1 VIYRPV
7 TLGMR
12 RRTWRRT
19 RRGRPPCREPGP
31 HDSTVLSYEQPQQI
45 STVAGSPAGPAVTF
59 AKASSNGVFLLALLR
74 AGLTPAARGA
84 TIACASTSLGEA
96 SARIQATDL
105 ERRET
110 PRVRTA
116 PPGLRVEPKWLPEFP
131 DTPCS
136 AKALTRG
143 VPRPGPFAGSAS
155 SHVQRD
161 GTPVCPGREEV
172 RRNES

>member
-1 VIYRPV
+1 MIYRPV

-31 HDSTVLSYEQPQQI
+31 HDINVLIHEQPQQI
-45 STVAGSPAGPAVTF
+45 STVAGSPARPTVTF
-59 AKASSNGVFLLALLR
+59 AKASFHDALLTTIS
-74 AGLTPAARGA
+74 AGRVDSRRSRWNYC
-84 TIACASTSLGEA
+84 CASTSLGEA

-105 ERRET
+105 ERRKT

-116 PPGLRVEPKWLPEFP
+116 LPGLRVEPKWLPAQP

-143 VPRPGPFAGSAS
+143 VQRLGRSGGPAS
-155 SHVQRD
+155 SRVQRV
-161 GTPVCPGREEV
+161 GTRVCPGREEV

>member
-1 VIYRPV
+1 MNSHNGSRSTATLWQWASASLV
-7 TLGMR
+7 THLFTGCSR
-12 RRTWRRT
+12 ASCPR
-19 RRGRPPCREPGP
+19 
-31 HDSTVLSYEQPQQI
+31 
-45 STVAGSPAGPAVTF
+45 
-59 AKASSNGVFLLALLR
+59 AK
-74 AGLTPAARGA
+74 LTPSEFGVTMAL
-84 TIACASTSLGEA
+84 ASTSLGEA

-105 ERRET
+105 ERRKT

-116 PPGLRVEPKWLPEFP
+116 LPGLRVEPKWLPAQP

-143 VPRPGPFAGSAS
+143 VQRLGRSGGPAS
-155 SHVQRD
+155 SRVQRV

>member
-1 VIYRPV
+1 MILRPV

-31 HDSTVLSYEQPQQI
+31 HDINVLIYEQPQQI
-45 STVAGSPAGPAVTF
+45 STAAGSPAGPAVTF
-59 AKASSNGVFLLALLR
+59 AKASFHDALLTTIS
-74 AGLTPAARGA
+74 AGRVDSRRSRWNYC
-84 TIACASTSLGEA
+84 CASTSLGEA

-105 ERRET
+105 ERRKT

-116 PPGLRVEPKWLPEFP
+116 LPGLRVEPKWLPAQP

-143 VPRPGPFAGSAS
+143 V
-155 SHVQRD
+155 
-161 GTPVCPGREEV
+161 
-172 RRNES
+172 